1 MSDSKKY
8 LITSALPY
16 ANGPIHLGH
25 LAGAYLPGDI
35 YARFCRL
42 MKRHVIFICGTDEHG
57 VPITITAE
65 KLGKSPQ
72 EVVDY
77 YHENIKSS
85 FEKIGMSFD
94 NFSRTSRPIHHQ
106 TSQEFFTILY
116 QKGYMEKKAISQ
128 FYCEKDRMFLADRYI
143 EGECPY
149 CHQPGARGD
158 QCENCGKWLEPIQ
171 LIEPRCKI
179 CGNKPEIRE
188 TSHYFLKLSKLQ
200 PQLEKWIAGKKDW
213 RENVVNF
220 CNNWFREGL
229 EDRAVTRDLR
239 WGVPVP
245 LEDAKDKV
253 LYVWFE
259 APIGYV
265 SSTREWAAAQGK
277 PDLWKEYWKDK
288 ENTRLIHFIGKDNI
302 VFHAIIFPAMLMGI
316 GDYVL
321 PYNVPANEFMN
332 LKGGKLSTSRNYAVW
347 LNDYLEKFEPD
358 SLRYSLAINMP
369 ESRDSDFSWE
379 EFQARHNNELA
390 DILGNFVNRTLTFIN
405 KYFEG
410 KVPAAAKLDAMDDEL
425 LQKIETTR
433 DETAALLDRFQF
445 KEALKRIMGL
455 ARHANKY
462 FNDQAPWKSRKENP
476 ERCATTLNLCAQTAY
491 ALAIL
496 IHPFLPFSSLKIWKM
511 LSLSG
516 DPVAAGWS
524 AAGEAALKAGK
535 KLGKLEILFR
545 KLDDEVIQAE
555 IAKLQQVED
564 QADSKTEKKP
574 PAQTEELIT
583 IDDFQKIK
591 LRTAKII
598 SAERIPKADRLLKL
612 QIEVGDEKRQLVA
625 GIAQHYSPE
634 ELPGKTII
642 IVANLRPA
650 KIRGVESQGM
660 LLAVHDGN
668 RLVLVSTD
676 KETASGKGVS

>member
-1 MSDSKKY
+1 MAETKKY

-42 MKRHVIFICGTDEHG
+42 MKRNVIFICGTDEHG
-57 VPITITAE
+57 VPITITAD
-65 KLGKSPQ
+65 KLGKTPQ

-77 YHENIKSS
+77 YYENIKTS

-116 QKGYMEKKAISQ
+116 EKGYMEKKAISQ
-128 FYCEKDRMFLADRYI
+128 FYCEKDKMFLADRYI

-179 CGNKPEIRE
+179 CGSQPEIRE

-245 LEDAKDKV
+245 LKDAKDKV

-277 PDLWKEYWKDK
+277 PDLWKDYWKDQ

-379 EFQARHNNELA
+379 EFQARQNNELA

-405 KYFEG
+405 KYFDG
-410 KVPAAAKLDAMDDEL
+410 KVPTAAKLDAMDDEL
-425 LQKIETTR
+425 LQKITATR
-433 DETAALLDRFQF
+433 DEAAALLDRFQF
-445 KEALKRIMGL
+445 KEALKRIMAL
-455 ARHANKY
+455 ARQANKY
-462 FNDQAPWKSRKENP
+462 FNDQAPWKSRKEDP
-476 ERCATTLNLCAQTAY
+476 ERCAATLNLCAQTAH

-496 IHPFLPFSSLKIWKM
+496 IHPYLPFSSLKIWKM
-511 LSLSG
+511 LNLPG
-516 DPVAAGWS
+516 GPVAAGWS
-524 AAGEAALKAGK
+524 AAGEVALKPGK
-535 KLGKLEILFR
+535 KLGRLEILFR
-545 KLDDEVIQAE
+545 KLDDDVIQEE
-555 IAKLQQVED
+555 IAKLQQVEGK
-564 QADSKTEKKP
+564 ADSKTGKQP
-574 PAQTEELIT
+574 PAQREELIT
-583 IDDFQKIK
+583 IGDFQKIK
-591 LRTAKII
+591 LCTAKII

-625 GIAQHYSPE
+625 GIARHYSPE

-642 IVANLRPA
+642 VVANLQPA

-660 LLAVHDGN
+660 LLAVHDGD

-676 KETASGKGVS
+676 KETASGKAVS